1 MEKCLQGKLGQ
12 SSEIGLKLIAIIQ
25 RRDFGVLDSVVA
37 VRVVSI
43 NQIRYIV

>member
-25 RRDFGVLDSVVA
+25 RDFGVLDSVVA
-37 VRVVSI
+37 VGVVSI